1 MAETMTIQYNLV
13 PNLRAKLKKPFGK
26 LIQGSPQE
34 TMSAMKEYVEKE
46 KPARII
52 SVGDVVSKNLHEQ
65 GIHPQLTII
74 DNKSLR
80 NVTLKQTLTAEK
92 PVNVINPQGA
102 ITKEAIIA
110 IKEALAKDEHT
121 HIIVEGEE
129 DLLTLIA
136 VLNAPENAIVIY
148 GQPHK
153 GVVVVKVTPRKKA
166 QAARFLKAMESSK
179 S

>member
-1 MAETMTIQYNLV
+1 MTIEYTLV
-13 PNLRAKLKKPFGK
+13 PNLRAKFKKPFGK
-26 LIQGSPQE
+26 LIQGSPQK
-34 TMSAMKEYVEKE
+34 TMNAMKEYVEKE
-46 KPARII
+46 KPTRII
-52 SVGDVVSKNLHEQ
+52 SVGDIVSKNLHGQ

-80 NVTLKQTLTAEK
+80 NETFKESLAVEK
-92 PVNVINPQGA
+92 TVNVINPQGA

-110 IKEALAKDEHT
+110 IKEALVKDEHT
-121 HIIVEGEE
+121 HIIVDGEE

-148 GQPHK
+148 GQPYK

-166 QAARFLKAMESSK
+166 QAARFLKAMECSK